1 MTRVSSERAIGKQLL
16 VCIVLSCPVACGR
29 SFIHGR
35 KPRRFHMLQLIH
47 LAAVGT
53 ALTNPAEPL
62 PALLRTLHTF
72 GKNRSFNQ
80 RITWYGIYMK
90 EFAYHCSSKCPTH
103 LYVVQ

>member
-1 MTRVSSERAIGKQLL
+1 MPQLTY
-16 VCIVLSCPVACGR
+16 
-29 SFIHGR
+29 
-35 KPRRFHMLQLIH
+35 H

-53 ALTNPAEPL
+53 AQTNPAEAPIS
-62 PALLRTLHTF
+62 PAADASYI